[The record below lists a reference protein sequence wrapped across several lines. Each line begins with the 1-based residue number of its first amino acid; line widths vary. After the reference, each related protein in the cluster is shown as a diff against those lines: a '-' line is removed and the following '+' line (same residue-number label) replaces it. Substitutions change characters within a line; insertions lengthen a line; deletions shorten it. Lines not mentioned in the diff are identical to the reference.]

1 MKISMN
7 PRQLLLATV
16 ALAALLHAILW
27 LELPLLV
34 QTVAALLLVGWLPGQ
49 LLIEWL
55 LGQRVAPLDGW
66 ERNLFAIATGYSLMT
81 LVMLAVSYMP
91 GGVAAWQIY
100 AIADGML
107 LILMVLISTAATT
120 TQAPNHVPSL
130 PANQEAS
137 KSNPPWIVTGVLI
150 LLLVGAGL
158 RLTNLGYAEFQG
170 DEGRAVQRAA
180 AVIQGYED
188 VLFLHRKGPVEILLP
203 TLVYTLTG
211 HLTEASAR
219 LPFALANLAGLVAV
233 FVLGWRLLN
242 PTAGWVAAMLL
253 ALDGYFIGFA
263 RIVQYQSVVILM
275 SVLVVLILH
284 RLAQRPVELR
294 RYLILAALFLATGV
308 LAHYEAALVVVPGL
322 YLLWQLWQRHKPVE
336 FISAFWGACAAGGT
350 VLAAFFVPYILH
362 PSFRNTVAYLAD
374 ERIGGSVPYN
384 HLADFFLRTTVYD
397 TTYAVL
403 LWIGLATLALLRV
416 YWQALASP
424 WRWLLVAITLAGL
437 GLTFANPTWLTVGE
451 TDLTF
456 GFFLALFVGSWLAL
470 ASKPAVDRA
479 VERTLW
485 LWLGSLVL
493 LSLFFV
499 AKPRTHV
506 YVFFLPWVLIVGMIS
521 AEGWFALRRHGGR
534 TLAGVTGGLVALTAI
549 FLFGSY
555 AAWYFVYNGVEI
567 YRTWDQNR
575 PAGFWTIYEQ
585 PDDRSLFGFPLHNG
599 WKTVGVLYA
608 DGLLAGPYESNDVDD
623 WVADWYTRG
632 ADRCLRDHKYFILV
646 DSLERKSQAAKA
658 ERLAA
663 LQQTAH
669 LWGTVI
675 VNQQPRLQIFQQ
687 GGVAPTPQIF
697 DDVVYAQRFDR
708 TLSGPDFLLDTPVVE
723 PAIPHP
729 LHLRFGDTI
738 WLEGYALD
746 PATVQPGE
754 SLSLTLYWR
763 ATARMDEKY
772 AVFNHVIGAD
782 NRIVGQIEGQPGCD
796 ALPTDDWP
804 VGELIAD
811 HYRVSIAADATPGA
825 YQLLMGLVNV
835 DDRSRLTVGDTGD
848 DTGDDTRRDHVTLT
862 TVQISTGQ

>member
-1 MKISMN
+1 MKIALHR
-7 PRQLLLATV
+7 RQILVATV
-16 ALAALLHAILW
+16 GFAALLHAL
-27 LELPLLV
+27 LLLPLPLIV
-34 QTVAALLLVGWLPGQ
+34 QTVAALLLVGWLPGL

-55 LGQRVAPLDGW
+55 LGRCTVSLDHW
-66 ERNLFAIATGYSLMT
+66 ARHLYAIAAGYSVMT
-81 LVMLAVSYMP
+81 LVMLALSYLP

-100 AIADGML
+100 VVVDSVL
-107 LILMVLISTAATT
+107 LILVVLIFTSANS
-120 TQAPNHVPSL
+120 APDQDHAPALPSSE
-130 PANQEAS
+130 EAS
-137 KSNPPWIVTGVLI
+137 KSNPFWIVTGVL
-150 LLLVGAGL
+150 LVLFVGGGL

-211 HLTEASAR
+211 HLTETTAR

-242 PTAGWVAAMLL
+242 PVAGWVAAMLL

-275 SVLVVLILH
+275 SVLVVLILYG
-284 RLAQRPVELR
+284 LVQRPVELR
-294 RYLILAALFLATGV
+294 RYLILAALFLATGM

-322 YLLWQLWQRHKPVE
+322 YLLWQLWQRHKPRE
-336 FISAFWGACAAGGT
+336 FIPSLIGAGT
-350 VLAAFFVPYILH
+350 VGGAILAAFFIPYILH

-374 ERIGGSVPYN
+374 ERIGGSLPYN
-384 HLADFFLRTTVYD
+384 HLADFFLRTTLYN

-403 LWIGLATLALLRV
+403 LMIGLATLALLRI
-416 YWQALASP
+416 YWQAVASP
-424 WRWLLVAITLAGL
+424 WRWLLMAVTLIGL
-437 GLTFANPTWLTVGE
+437 GLTFANPTWLTIGA

-456 GFFLALFVGSWLAL
+456 GFFLLLFGGAWFALNRNSAG
-470 ASKPAVDRA
+470 DRS

-485 LWLGSLVL
+485 LWFGSLVL
-493 LSLFFV
+493 LALFFV

-521 AEGWFALRRHGGR
+521 ANGWLALQRRWGAS
-534 TLAGVTGGLVALTAI
+534 LAGVAGGLVALAATL
-549 FLFGSY
+549 LFGSY

-575 PAGFWTIYEQ
+575 PAGFWTVYEQ

-608 DGLLAGPYESNDVDD
+608 DGLLDGPYETNDVDD

-646 DSLERKSQAAKA
+646 DSLERKSQADKA
-658 ERLAA
+658 ERLIA

-669 LWGTVI
+669 LWGTVL
-675 VNQQPRLQIFQQ
+675 VNEQPRLQIFQL
-687 GGVAPTPQIF
+687 GGAAPTPQIF
-697 DDVVYAQRFDR
+697 DDAVYAQRFDR
-708 TLSGPDFLLDTPVVE
+708 ALSGPDFSLDTPVVE
-723 PAIPHP
+723 PPIAHP
-729 LHLRFGDTI
+729 LHLRFGDSI
-738 WLEGYALD
+738 WLEGYALERT
-746 PATVQPGE
+746 AVQPGE
-754 SLSLTLYWR
+754 PLALTLYWR
-763 ATARMDEKY
+763 TSARMDEKY
-772 AVFNHVIGAD
+772 IVFNQVIGPD
-782 NRIVGQIEGQPGCD
+782 NQIVGQLEGQPGCD

-811 HYRVSIAADATPGA
+811 PYRVPVASAALPGD
-825 YQLLMGLVNV
+825 YRLVIGMI
-835 DDRSRLTVGDTGD
+835 DGD
-848 DTGDDTRRDHVTLT
+848 DGARLAVEDAAGGAQRDSVELT
-862 TVQISTGQ
+862 TVQIGAGP